1 MKTGIIVTV
10 AFWTAVAVWG
20 FWGWFAAM
28 CAGAVAVYVI
38 DRKQERN

>member
-1 MKTGIIVTV
+1 MKLAIFVTA

-20 FWGWFAAM
+20 FWGWFGAM

-38 DRKQERN
+38 DRKKERN

>member
-1 MKTGIIVTV
+1 MKTGIIITT

-20 FWGWFAAM
+20 FWGWAAF
-28 CAGAVAVYVI
+28 CAIAAGAAIII